1 MKKKRSSWEIIR
13 DILLVIQ
20 RRGPHV
26 KPTHILSKSNLS
38 HQMLTLY
45 LGDLQHRGLLVE
57 EQQDEGKR
65 TYSLTEKGFL
75 YLRDAEKVSA
85 FMESYGIEEK

>member
-1 MKKKRSSWEIIR
+1 
-13 DILLVIQ
+13 
-20 RRGPHV
+20 
-26 KPTHILSKSNLS
+26 
-38 HQMLTLY
+38 MLTLY